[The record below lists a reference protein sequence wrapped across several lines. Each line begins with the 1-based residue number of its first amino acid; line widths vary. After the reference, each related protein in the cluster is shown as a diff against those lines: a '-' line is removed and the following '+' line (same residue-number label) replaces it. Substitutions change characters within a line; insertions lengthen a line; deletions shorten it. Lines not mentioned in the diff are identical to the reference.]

1 MKYLRE
7 YRDFKAARR
16 YAQTIRRVTTHEWT
30 IMEACGGQTHSIVRY
45 SLDELLPKQIKIAHG
60 TGCPFCV
67 TPVGLIDKAIELS
80 KRKNTVVCV
89 FGDLLR
95 IPGTDSDLLSSR
107 ASGGGV
113 RIVFSPLGA
122 LEFARQNPDT
132 EVVFFAVGFET
143 TAPANA
149 MAVYLAREQGIK
161 NFSVLVSHVL
171 VPPAMQRI
179 MTMEDRHVH
188 GFLANGHVCTV
199 MGYREYEA
207 LCEKFNA
214 PIIVTGFEPLDILQA
229 ILMCVIQLEE
239 GRAVVENQYARTVD
253 RIGNENARKMLNDV
267 FEVVSYHWRDMD
279 TMPASGLGLRDEFR
293 DFDAEVR
300 FGAADRE
307 RDSEPNGCIGASVQ
321 QGLSR
326 PVDCPAFGTLCTPEH
341 PLGAPMVS
349 SEGVCSAYYRYRR
362 PQEK

>member
-16 YAQTIRRVTTHEWT
+16 YAQTIRRVTTHNWT

-80 KRKNTVVCV
+80 KRKNTMVCV
-89 FGDLLR
+89 FGDLMR
-95 IPGTDSDLLSSR
+95 IPGTDSDLLQSR

-113 RIVFSPLGA
+113 RIVFSPLQA
-122 LEFARQNPDT
+122 LDYARQNPDI

-149 MAVYLAREQGIK
+149 MSVYLAREQGVK

-179 MTMEDRHVH
+179 MTMEERHVH
-188 GFLANGHVCTV
+188 GFLANGHACTV
-199 MGYREYEA
+199 MGYREYED
-207 LCEKFNA
+207 LCEKFKA
-214 PIIVTGFEPLDILQA
+214 PIIITGFEPLDILQA

-239 GRAVVENQYARTVD
+239 GRSEVENQYSRTVD
-253 RIGNENARKMLNDV
+253 RIGNLHARKMLEDV
-267 FEVVSYHWRDMD
+267 FEVVTYHWRDMD

-293 DFDAEVR
+293 EFDAEAR
-300 FGAADRE
+300 FGTVDHE
-307 RDSEPNGCIGASVQ
+307 RDGEPNGCISASIHR
-321 QGLSR
+321 GESR
-326 PVDCPAFGTLCTPEH
+326 PIECPAFGTLCTPEH

-349 SEGVCSAYYRYRR
+349 SEGICSAYYRYRR
-362 PQEK
+362 PQK